1 MHDLFVKFSI
11 LCCLVSY
18 GESARILGVFP
29 MSAGS
34 HYILDYKLM
43 KGLADAGHDVIMLT
57 PYKQENPPKT
67 KGNYTEIILDGFRE
81 SISVSYGES
90 ARILGVFP
98 ISSGSHYIL
107 DYKLMK
113 GLADAGH
120 DVTMIT
126 PFKQKNLP
134 KTKGNYTEI
143 ILDGFEESMSAREK
157 NTDMFKLSKL
167 NMAVMMSAMIGM
179 FGKHMNDTL
188 HHPKVRALL
197 SSNEKF
203 DAIIVEPIMTDIMKI
218 FPIVFNCPVILL
230 FSLGPNSWINPSV
243 GNPQEISY
251 ARHMYYTGNN
261 EVPMT
266 FFGRIINLLYHVYD
280 YLFNKFYYLPLCNKV
295 LQKAYPGATPNT
307 KTRYTNASLVLLNSH
322 TSLYPAH
329 PLVPNM
335 VEIGGYH
342 VDPPGKLPK
351 DLQEFLDNAKDG
363 AIYFSMGSNLKSK
376 LMSEERKKMILNV
389 LGRLKQKVIWK
400 FEEELPGKPDNVL
413 IKKWLPQ
420 QDILAHP
427 NIKLFITHGGL
438 LSTTETVYHGV
449 PILAIPVFG
458 DQPANAEKAQYAGY
472 AIKLGY
478 HDDNFTEENFE
489 KYILELLNNPKYRE
503 NAQRRSKLF
512 HDRPM
517 KPMDTAVYWVE
528 YVIRNNGAR
537 HLRVAGADQAW
548 YEYHLVDVA
557 LFLLASLV
565 VVFEISKFV
574 IKKVFLVAK
583 SKLSPKKKLKTK

>member
-1 MHDLFVKFSI
+1 MFGFFAIFSI
-11 LCCLVSY
+11 LCCL
-18 GESARILGVFP
+18 
-29 MSAGS
+29 
-34 HYILDYKLM
+34 
-43 KGLADAGHDVIMLT
+43 
-57 PYKQENPPKT
+57 
-67 KGNYTEIILDGFRE
+67 
-81 SISVSYGES
+81 VSYGES

-126 PFKQKNLP
+126 PYSQEKPP
-134 KTKGNYTEI
+134 KTKGNYSEI
-143 ILDGFEESMSAREK
+143 ILEGFRERISEQHKSMDLF
-157 NTDMFKLSKL
+157 DMGKQ
-167 NMAVMMSAMIGM
+167 NMLRVMSTMISM
-179 FGKHMNDTL
+179 FGTNMNNTL
-188 HHPKVRALL
+188 HDPKVRALL
-197 SSNEKF
+197 NSNEKF
-203 DAIIVEPIMTDIMKI
+203 DAVIIEHFMADAMKI
-218 FPIVFNCPVILL
+218 FPVVLNCPLILL
-230 FSLGPNSWINPSV
+230 FSLGPNSWINPTV

-251 ARHMYYTGNN
+251 SRHLFDRGNN
-261 EVPMT
+261 AVPMT
-266 FFGRIINLLYHVYD
+266 FFERIINLFYHLFEYLYNQFLY
-280 YLFNKFYYLPLCNKV
+280 FPMCNEV
-295 LQKAYPGATPNT
+295 LQKAFPGAPDA
-307 KTRYTNASLVLLNSH
+307 KVLFKNASLVLLNSH

-342 VDPPGKLPK
+342 VDPPKKLPK

-376 LMSEERKKMILNV
+376 LMPAERKKMILNV

-413 IKKWLPQ
+413 IKNWLPQ

-458 DQPANAEKAQYAGY
+458 DQPGNAEKAQYAGY
-472 AIKLGY
+472 ALKLGY

-489 KYILELLNNPKYRE
+489 QYILELLNNPKYRE
-503 NAQRRSKLF
+503 NAQRRSRLF

-528 YVIRNNGAR
+528 YVIRNNGAK

-548 YEYHLVDVA
+548 YEYYLVDVS
-557 LFLLASLV
+557 LFLLACLV

-574 IKKVFLVAK
+574 LKKVFLVVK
-583 SKLSPKKKLKTK
+583 SKLSPKQKLKTK

>member
-81 SISVSYGES
+81 SIS
-90 ARILGVFP
+90 AQ
-98 ISSGSHYIL
+98 H
-107 DYKLMK
+107 
-113 GLADAGH
+113 
-120 DVTMIT
+120 
-126 PFKQKNLP
+126 KNL
-134 KTKGNYTEI
+134 
-143 ILDGFEESMSAREK
+143 
-157 NTDMFKLSKL
+157 DMFNMGKQ
-167 NMAVMMSAMIGM
+167 NMAFMMSAFINM
-179 FGKHMNDTL
+179 FAANINNTL
-188 HHPKVRALL
+188 SHPKVRALL

-203 DAIIVEPIMTDIMKI
+203 DAVIVEFFMADIMKI
-218 FPIVFNCPVILL
+218 FPEAFNCPMILL
-230 FSLGPNSWINPSV
+230 FSVGPNSWINPSV

-251 ARHMYYTGNN
+251 ARHLYSRGNN
-261 EVPMT
+261 AVPMT
-266 FFGRIINLLYHVYD
+266 FFERTINLFYHVFE
-280 YLFNKFYYLPLCNKV
+280 YLFNNFYYFPLCDEI
-295 LQKAYPGATPNT
+295 LQKAYPGAPDT
-307 KTRYTNASLVLLNSH
+307 KNLASNVSLVLLNSH

-376 LMSEERKKMILNV
+376 LMPAERKKMILNV
-389 LGRLKQKVIWK
+389 LGRLKQKVVWK
-400 FEEELPGKPDNVL
+400 FEEELPEKPDNVL